1 MAEAILVSVRE
12 GAFLV
17 APKLWNS
24 YPREVCLVPSL
35 HAFRRYV
42 RVNYTVG
49 LLILL
54 SDVLYF
60 IH

>member
-42 RVNYTVG
+42 RVM